1 MFNARTVSEA
11 RMIRD
16 RIIDDYR
23 EVAEPAVNCLD
34 EGFESSMTVM
44 LLPEWLRRF
53 YRTSNHME
61 RLNRELKRR
70 SKVIGVFPNENS
82 ILRLMGS
89 VLLELHESMMIGR
102 AVFSRDT
109 LNALLDSD
117 VPKKLIIIAQEQQR
131 LRAA

>member
-1 MFNARTVSEA
+1 
-11 RMIRD
+11 
-16 RIIDDYR
+16 
-23 EVAEPAVNCLD
+23 
-34 EGFESSMTVM
+34 
-44 LLPEWLRRF
+44 
-53 YRTSNHME
+53 ME